1 MTRTAFRTTGKH
13 PPRSGFPS
21 WLALIA
27 LGLALA
33 VPGDGRVPGLPQEE
47 RTRFEY
53 DVKAVFLYNFARYVR
68 WPEALEPEGLT
79 IVVFGESP
87 IVPPLQEISGK
98 KAAGRTPLVVR
109 QCLELG
115 RIGRPRILF
124 IARSAVS
131 KIDGILEEVGGT
143 DVLMVGET
151 EGLVARGV
159 AINFVE
165 RDGTIK
171 FEVSERRL
179 KEAGI
184 QVSSQL
190 LKLAILVDEENG
202 GGGR

>member
-1 MTRTAFRTTGKH
+1 M
-13 PPRSGFPS
+13 
-21 WLALIA
+21 IA

-33 VPGDGRVPGLPQEE
+33 VPGDGRVPGLTQEE

-68 WPEALEPEGLT
+68 WPESLESEGLT

-87 IVPPLQEISGK
+87 IVPPLQEIAGK

-124 IARSAVS
+124 IAGSAVS
-131 KIDGILEEVGGT
+131 KIDGILEEVRGA

-190 LKLAILVDEENG
+190 LKLAILVDEGNG